1 MAGNAST
8 LPLSNCSEVVVNSH
22 PVDLVEDTGGYII
35 IVYVYAVLVVAAT
48 AVLYARYAL
57 SPVLLERSE
66 LVRVKLG
73 DINTQF
79 LLAALFS
86 SVSIFLPA
94 SHVFSKSVLKVIFG
108 GGMNQFL
115 QLTMLQLGGEKEL
128 LKKTDLKVNLGS
140 IPLCCISG
148 FSFTKLNLTPTTFTM
163 VRRLVNQVPAIQFTI
178 LYILMSCELSK
189 VDPTTSVLTF
199 LTTLQSISWL
209 AGIWGLQMLG
219 GLVGDSLASTGW
231 NSRLLLFQGL
241 AGLVEL
247 AEIFV
252 AILLW
257 AGALPCV
264 SQLLP
269 QPNLV
274 LLLESSLVLLCC
286 LLMAKSQFDLYNKHS
301 LQIDEDS
308 LGDQKEEMGKN
319 SETKEEGDSVN
330 LKQV

>member
-1 MAGNAST
+1 
-8 LPLSNCSEVVVNSH
+8 VVVNSH
-22 PVDLVEDTGGYII
+22 PVELVEDTGGYII
-35 IVYVYAVLVVAAT
+35 IVYVYAVIVVAAT
-48 AVLYARYAL
+48 FVLYAKYAS

-66 LVRVKLG
+66 AVRVKLG
-73 DINTQF
+73 DVNTQF
-79 LLAALFS
+79 FLAALFS

-108 GGMNQFL
+108 GGMVGFL

-140 IPLCCISG
+140 IPLCCIAG
-148 FSFTKLNLTPTTFTM
+148 FSWTKLDLTPTTFTM
-163 VRRLVNQVPAIQFTI
+163 VRRLVNQVPVTQFTI

-189 VDPTTSVLTF
+189 VDPTTSVHTF

-209 AGIWGLQMLG
+209 SGIWGLQMLN
-219 GLVGDSLASTGW
+219 GLVGDTLASTDW
-231 NSRLLLFQGL
+231 SSRLVLFQGL

-247 AEIFV
+247 AGIFV

-264 SQLLP
+264 SPLLP

-274 LLLESSLVLLCC
+274 LLLEDALVLLCC
-286 LLMAKSQFDLYNKHS
+286 LIMAKYQFDLYNKHS

-308 LGDQKEEMGKN
+308 LGLKTDEKDEKSN
-319 SETKEEGDSVN
+319 SQPEEGESVG